1 LRVKEDEMSG
11 QTNETQW
18 YIARD
23 GKQHGPLTDIEM
35 RTFVAHNYLRASD
48 LIWRP
53 GLPEWQA
60 APAVFPDVFQPKV
73 SPQVAAA
80 TAAAARA
87 ATQPSGAAVAQAQS
101 TEFDQQAVPAP
112 SSGLGKR
119 LAIAASAIAVLGG
132 GAFALA
138 TYREPLSE
146 IITGRSASDTPTV
159 TAEAPAV
166 EAPTVTLPTPV
177 PESSTSPS
185 SADSPDA
192 STVEVAPAAQGDTAT
207 ADTSA
212 SSAPM
217 PAPSGLGGPSDGA
230 TTTDASS
237 SPTATA
243 PGGETAVAALDAPA
257 PSQAPSVTGSA
268 TDSRLQKIPVW
279 ALIKKEYPDWYEGHV
294 TTADKLAAE
303 NKPESEIALHL
314 AQGLVALRRQ
324 HAEQALAA
332 SPDKLQKVAIA
343 FLDNLKLLRAQ
354 SVSACYGFIS
364 KGETSPAVVQMLER
378 PETASGLNTQAGAIF
393 EAAVEGARTPI
404 KHEAAIK
411 SDYDILIKELSK
423 LGWKDEDLQVFSNPK
438 LLAKREPDQ
447 VCKMVQEWF
456 MAHLAV
462 ANKTVRQ
469 RLLYETLKPVVSG

>member
-1 LRVKEDEMSG
+1 MSG

-53 GLPEWQA
+53 GLPEWQTA
-60 APAVFPDVFQPKV
+60 TAVFPDVFQPKV

-80 TAAAARA
+80 AAAAARA
-87 ATQPSGAAVAQAQS
+87 ATQSPAGTTAQS
-101 TEFDQQAVPAP
+101 SATDFDQQAAPAP
-112 SSGLGKR
+112 TGSMGKR

-138 TYREPLSE
+138 TYREPLAE
-146 IITGRSASDTPTV
+146 IITGRSTSDTPTV
-159 TAEAPAV
+159 TAEAPVV
-166 EAPTVTLPTPV
+166 EAPTVSAPEPPAESAITP
-177 PESSTSPS
+177 P
-185 SADSPDA
+185 PDA
-192 STVEVAPAAQGDTAT
+192 ASTEASPAPETDTAQAPPP
-207 ADTSA
+207 ADATT
-212 SSAPM
+212 PM
-217 PAPSGLGGPSDGA
+217 PAPAGLGGPSDNVTA
-230 TTTDASS
+230 TDASS

-243 PGGETAVAALDAPA
+243 PAGEATVAALDAPTTA
-257 PSQAPSVTGSA
+257 PTPSVTGSA
-268 TDSRLQKIPVW
+268 TDGRLQKIPVW
-279 ALIKKEYPDWYEGHV
+279 ALIKKEYPDWYAGHV
-294 TTADKLAAE
+294 AAADKLAAD
-303 NKPESEIALHL
+303 NKPDSEIALHL

-332 SPDKLQKVAIA
+332 SPDKLQKVAVA

-364 KGETSPAVVQMLER
+364 KGETSPAVVQMLEK

-393 EAAVEGARTPI
+393 EAAVEGAKAPT

-462 ANKTVRQ
+462 SNKTVRQ